1 MYRNLLSLIK
11 LFSPI
16 ILVVTSC
23 VIDVEE
29 PFEESLFIEQFEVN
43 YNQIDG
49 QLYLQVGIEPGN
61 KIIDEVF
68 VIISANNF
76 NSTIYLNDDGI
87 EGDLVAQN
95 NRFSAIAEIN
105 LPFQD
110 YQIKAVVQTSSS
122 QEFIQKKN
130 ITIEEQFAPEF
141 VDVIFI
147 KSYENNKYEFSNN
160 SSPYY
165 IDENEISH
173 LNFEIKIKDL
183 NGINNIKSVKYNT
196 VTHWNIAEGNCGC
209 NQGED
214 CPNSSPTFYLNN
226 INSTLSDSIFT
237 YVAIND
243 YIKEPGFPIN
253 SSSICNRS
261 GVITFSFVVFDLYFG
276 PQTFVEELL
285 FLPCSELNCED
296 DCENCPF
303 GCGECGE

>member
-1 MYRNLLSLIK
+1 MYQNFRSLIK
-11 LFSPI
+11 LSPL
-16 ILVVTSC
+16 ILVLITSC
-23 VIDVEE
+23 VLDIEN
-29 PFEESLFIEQFEVN
+29 PIEESLSIEWISIDYDQVENKLFLQLEILPENEIINDVFVEISSDNFDATILLNDNGEFGDLIPQNYKYSSLSEIYLPFDDYQFKAVIDGFKPEEVN
-43 YNQIDG
+43 
-49 QLYLQVGIEPGN
+49 
-61 KIIDEVF
+61 
-68 VIISANNF
+68 
-76 NSTIYLNDDGI
+76 
-87 EGDLVAQN
+87 
-95 NRFSAIAEIN
+95 FS
-105 LPFQD
+105 
-110 YQIKAVVQTSSS
+110 
-122 QEFIQKKN
+122 
-130 ITIEEQFAPEF
+130 IEEQFLPVIEEI
-141 VDVIFI
+141 IFI

-196 VTHWNIAEGNCGC
+196 VTHWDIAEGNCGC

-261 GVITFSFVVFDLYFG
+261 GVIIFSFVVFDLYFG

-285 FLPCSELNCED
+285 FLPCSELNCAD

>member
-87 EGDLVAQN
+87 EGDLIAQN
-95 NRFSAIAEIN
+95 NRFSAITEIN

-147 KSYENNKYEFSNN
+147 KSYENNKYEF
-160 SSPYY
+160 
-165 IDENEISH
+165 
-173 LNFEIKIKDL
+173 
-183 NGINNIKSVKYNT
+183 NNISM
-196 VTHWNIAEGNCGC
+196 
-209 NQGED
+209 
-214 CPNSSPTFYLNN
+214 
-226 INSTLSDSIFT
+226 
-237 YVAIND
+237 
-243 YIKEPGFPIN
+243 
-253 SSSICNRS
+253 
-261 GVITFSFVVFDLYFG
+261 TFSL
-276 PQTFVEELL
+276 
-285 FLPCSELNCED
+285 
-296 DCENCPF
+296 
-303 GCGECGE
+303 

>member
-68 VIISANNF
+68 VIISADNF
-76 NSTIYLNDDGI
+76 DSTIYLNDDGI

-95 NRFSAIAEIN
+95 NRFSAITEIN

-130 ITIEEQFAPEF
+130 ITIEEQFAPEIL
-141 VDVIFI
+141 DVIFWQ
-147 KSYENNKYEFSNN
+147 KNADGTGAVFDPSSEAFQVNN
-160 SSPYY
+160 
-165 IDENEISH
+165 DEYNYLDFQVII
-173 LNFEIKIKDL
+173 NDL
-183 NGINNIKSVKYNT
+183 NGLEDIRIVHYQINVENMAAEDSCGYEADTGFLSYPQWFLEYVETTDAGFVFDVNNAYLEEPGIPIKP
-196 VTHWNIAEGNCGC
+196 IGLCGRT
-209 NQGED
+209 GV
-214 CPNSSPTFYLNN
+214 
-226 INSTLSDSIFT
+226 SIFRFIVEDMT
-237 YVAIND
+237 SAPVIED
-243 YIKEPGFPIN
+243 KYIGFDKCNKPIN
-253 SSSICNRS
+253 MTRYKYRCKK
-261 GVITFSFVVFDLYFG
+261 
-276 PQTFVEELL
+276 
-285 FLPCSELNCED
+285 
-296 DCENCPF
+296 
-303 GCGECGE
+303 

>member
-1 MYRNLLSLIK
+1 MCRNLLSLIK

-68 VIISANNF
+68 VIISADNF
-76 NSTIYLNDDGI
+76 DSTIYLNDDGI

-95 NRFSAIAEIN
+95 NRFSAITEIN

-130 ITIEEQFAPEF
+130 ITIEEQFAPEI
-141 VDVIFI
+141 VDIIFLHNNADETGAVFDPDSEVFQVDNDEYNYLDFQVII
-147 KSYENNKYEFSNN
+147 N
-160 SSPYY
+160 
-165 IDENEISH
+165 
-173 LNFEIKIKDL
+173 DL
-183 NGINNIKSVKYNT
+183 NGLEDIRYVRYQINVEGMAAEDSCDYEPDTGFLSYPQWFLEYQETTDAGFVFDVNNAYLEEPGIPIKP
-196 VTHWNIAEGNCGC
+196 IELCGRI
-209 NQGED
+209 GV
-214 CPNSSPTFYLNN
+214 
-226 INSTLSDSIFT
+226 SIFRFIVADMT
-237 YVAIND
+237 SAPVVEDKYV
-243 YIKEPGFPIN
+243 GF
-253 SSSICNRS
+253 
-261 GVITFSFVVFDLYFG
+261 DK
-276 PQTFVEELL
+276 Q
-285 FLPCSELNCED
+285 
-296 DCENCPF
+296 
-303 GCGECGE
+303 